1 MSRWLVAN
9 RLPAILPPQ
18 PKHARGTQRYAN
30 YVVELW
36 TVFVPADRC
45 AGRVLCYERML
56 ESLVISPHNARKRV
70 RPLPA
75 STILL
80 RRMASRRQHAGSE
93 RRDGAGELTGPDRQH
108 FTGDIARARGRRD

>member
-56 ESLVISPHNARKRV
+56 ESLVHQSPQCEK
-70 RPLPA
+70 
-75 STILL
+75 
-80 RRMASRRQHAGSE
+80 
-93 RRDGAGELTGPDRQH
+93 
-108 FTGDIARARGRRD
+108 ARAASPGLDHLAQANGITPTACWQ